1 MSNFDLPLI
10 TADARPDF
18 TDARSCQDWLQALP
32 LINVAPTHGRLLGE
46 LEELNCF
53 EMPASERLKIL
64 ELMLEPIR
72 FVQNEHARKF
82 ANRTVPLAKPERE
95 ILSNIIALWTA
106 LGHGY
111 LRCMQALTGVERALL
126 AGSGQLAL
134 VAQRAL
140 WCTMQKMGE
149 RYKCYQ
155 QPAPNEWELLHHI
168 YAVAEERSI
177 VDVQVDHP
185 IHKDKRKATC
195 METYL
200 QALLIDIANPN
211 EQTSRQLAFTARWL
225 DRFAFKARVL
235 PIQAPPNDKPDD
247 KSMRPICVR
256 LDGSTGPSR
265 AEAALPPDTQTLRQ
279 IDVTELGRSLRK
291 RLSALK
297 EGEQPA
303 NLGLG
308 DDVPVQFAENFL
320 TLLHRLWCED
330 RAPRT
335 PARKSASAN
344 ALLATG
350 MGAIHF
356 FLSGLPF
363 KQPGEAKELTKA
375 QHEEIATFGR
385 IATRQDDEYAR
396 LQGFKLESWRILDES
411 IAGFRLQRDDG
422 AGRFMHGQLVAIC
435 PADSKHFILSAVRWL
450 AADGDF
456 NPEIGVR
463 AIPGIPQCI
472 AVRSTGLNAMAEKY
486 IPALMLPEVAA
497 LRSPASLMLPVGW
510 FKPKRAIDV
519 YLDRPQ
525 TMLLTG
531 VLERGSDY
539 ERVSFTPV

>member
-1 MSNFDLPLI
+1 MSDFDLPLI
-10 TADARPDF
+10 SADARPDF
-18 TDARSCQDWLQALP
+18 TDAKSCQDWLHSLP

-53 EMPASERLKIL
+53 ELSAGERLKIL

-72 FVQNEHARKF
+72 FVQTEHARKF

-149 RYKCYQ
+149 HYKCFQ
-155 QPAPNEWELLHHI
+155 QPAPDEWELLHGV
-168 YAVAEERSI
+168 YALAEERGI

-185 IHKDKRKATC
+185 VHKDKRKATC
-195 METYL
+195 METYV

-211 EQTSRQLAFTARWL
+211 EQTSRQLAITARWL
-225 DRFAFKARVL
+225 DRLAIKARVL
-235 PIQAPPNDKPDD
+235 PIKAPAAPNDKPA
-247 KSMRPICVR
+247 RPICVR
-256 LDGSTGPSR
+256 LDGSAGPFRVES
-265 AEAALPPDTQTLRQ
+265 ALPPDTQTLRQ
-279 IDVTELGRSLRK
+279 VDVTELGRSLRK

-303 NLGLG
+303 SLGLG

-330 RAPRT
+330 RGPRT
-335 PARKSASAN
+335 PARKSASATGF
-344 ALLATG
+344 LATG
-350 MGAIHF
+350 MGAMHY

-375 QHEEIATFGR
+375 QREEIATFGR
-385 IATRQDDEYAR
+385 LATRQDDEYAK

-422 AGRFMHGQLVAIC
+422 TGRFMHGQLVAIR
-435 PADSKHFILSAVRWL
+435 PADSKHFILSTVRWL
-450 AADGDF
+450 AVDGDF
-456 NPEIGVR
+456 NPEMGVR
-463 AIPGIPQCI
+463 AMPGVPQCVAI
-472 AVRSTGLNAMAEKY
+472 RSTGLNAMAEKY

-497 LRSPASLMLPVGW
+497 LKSPASLVLPVGW
-510 FKPKRAIDV
+510 FKPRRAIDV
-519 YLDRPQ
+519 YLDHPQ

-531 VLERGSDY
+531 VIERGSDY
-539 ERVSFTPV
+539 ERVSFTPI